1 MLLISA
7 EPVLPKA
14 SARTGGRPGL
24 VNENPD
30 HVRPAYCQRASRR
43 EDAPVSGWSREIQNA
58 KRRRK
63 TVWLPSSERGPRCG
77 ICTGAHEDTLR
88 EALPIFDRKLHGFAR
103 ASCRA
108 PPGIHAPYL

>member
-1 MLLISA
+1 MLLMSA

-14 SARTGGRPGL
+14 SVRTGGRPGL

-30 HVRPAYCQRASRR
+30 HVRPAYCQRASRK
-43 EDAPVSGWSREIQNA
+43 EDIPVSSWSREVQNA

-77 ICTGAHEDTLR
+77 IRTGAHEVFNVR
-88 EALPIFDRKLHGFAR
+88 FDRKLHGFAR

-108 PPGIHAPYL
+108 PPEIHAPYL

>member
-1 MLLISA
+1 MLLMSA
-7 EPVLPKA
+7 EPVLLKA
-14 SARTGGRPGL
+14 SVRTGGRPGL

-63 TVWLPSSERGPRCG
+63 TV
-77 ICTGAHEDTLR
+77 
-88 EALPIFDRKLHGFAR
+88 
-103 ASCRA
+103 
-108 PPGIHAPYL
+108 

>member
-1 MLLISA
+1 MLLMSA

-43 EDAPVSGWSREIQNA
+43 EDAPVSEQRNS
-58 KRRRK
+58 KRKEETEDRVASFERK
-63 TVWLPSSERGPRCG
+63 RAPVRNLHRGP
-77 ICTGAHEDTLR
+77 
-88 EALPIFDRKLHGFAR
+88 
-103 ASCRA
+103 
-108 PPGIHAPYL
+108 

>member
-1 MLLISA
+1 MLLTSA

-30 HVRPAYCQRASRR
+30 HVRPAYCQRASRK
-43 EDAPVSGWSREIQNA
+43 EDAPVSSWSREVQNA

-77 ICTGAHEDTLR
+77 ICTGAHEVLNVR
-88 EALPIFDRKLHGFAR
+88 FDRKLHGFAR

>member
-1 MLLISA
+1 MLLTSA

-77 ICTGAHEDTLR
+77 ICTGAHEVLNVR
-88 EALPIFDRKLHGFAR
+88 FDRKLHGFAR